1 MKTQQE
7 VEVMLKQLEDKI
19 TKLDIKLNTASNEFE
34 FSTFRDGRI
43 RCMAQYNILL
53 KVLDL

>member
-7 VEVMLKQLEDKI
+7 VEEMKNEIQRKIKECEKQWKESGSNLVMHRQN
-19 TKLDIKLNTASNEFE
+19 KL
-34 FSTFRDGRI
+34 
-43 RCMAQYNILL
+43 MAQYNILL